1 LGLLIRVICVI
12 RGWVGFIR
20 DIGVIRGRG
29 WGLFVEIVLNPR
41 NWRFISFNCGYLR
54 PNDPLRRA
62 NGDHLR
68 ISCIDR
74 RQQVEGWILPN
85 QMLKIFKF
93 GPAIKSGT
101 TTWDDQ
107 TPLVPNQ
114 NTLGMNLKTINRV
127 MQTRPVNHL
136 IYWTLFVLV
145 GSYVFSYRQ
154 NFPYI
159 FYLLNLLVHLPVL
172 LLYTYFVIYLL
183 IPHFLLR
190 KRYLPFFGLLAAS
203 SAIASLLKMYV
214 SKNIYFTLFIPKA
227 LYPEQW
233 YTVDAFLVNLLWIIG
248 PAMLFAMTKYYKE
261 WIRSQDISNEAERKR
276 LATELQVLK
285 GQLNPHFLFNTLNN
299 LYSLALSKSDK
310 TAVVVAKMS
319 DMFRYILYE
328 CNATEVPV
336 SKELK
341 LIEDYIELEQ
351 IRYSDRLSIQFDKEI
366 DNRNYLVPP
375 MLLYSI
381 VENCFKHGSSP
392 DPDQPWI
399 KISLRV
405 QNNSLVFETSNSIP
419 TRTKKFN
426 TEGVGLLNSTR
437 RLELI
442 YPEQH
447 RLTTRDDNDKFH
459 VWLEITKPEIRFS

>member
-1 LGLLIRVICVI
+1 
-12 RGWVGFIR
+12 
-20 DIGVIRGRG
+20 
-29 WGLFVEIVLNPR
+29 
-41 NWRFISFNCGYLR
+41 
-54 PNDPLRRA
+54 
-62 NGDHLR
+62 
-68 ISCIDR
+68 
-74 RQQVEGWILPN
+74 
-85 QMLKIFKF
+85 
-93 GPAIKSGT
+93 
-101 TTWDDQ
+101 
-107 TPLVPNQ
+107 
-114 NTLGMNLKTINRV
+114 MNLKTINRV

-136 IYWTLFVLV
+136 IYWTLFVLI

-172 LLYTYFVIYLL
+172 LLYTYFVVYLL
-183 IPHFLLR
+183 VPNFLLR
-190 KRYLPFFGLLAAS
+190 RRFGYFFALMAAAS
-203 SAIASLLKMYV
+203 SLASLLKMYV
-214 SKNIYFTLFIPKA
+214 SKNIYFALFIPKA

-233 YTVDAFLVNLLWIIG
+233 YTADAFLVNLLWIMG
-248 PAMLFAMTKYYKE
+248 PAMLFAMFKYYKE

-276 LATELQVLK
+276 MATELQVLK

-328 CNATEVPV
+328 CNTIEVPV
-336 SKELK
+336 YKELK

-351 IRYSDRLSIQFDKEI
+351 IRYSDRLSVQFDKAV

-399 KISLRV
+399 KISLKV
-405 QNNSLVFETSNSIP
+405 KNNRLTFETSNSIP

-426 TEGVGLLNSTR
+426 TEGVGLLNSKR

-447 RLTTRDDNDKFH
+447 RLTTRDENDKFY
-459 VWLEITKPEIRFS
+459 VSLEITKPEIHYS